1 MEVATLELGAAISTR
16 QTLSLVPPG
25 VVRELQI
32 LPFLPRRRSYLP
44 LKWSALPCADDTSW
58 VWNVSSHGPSDG
70 SKLREYELID
80 RISRL
85 SSSWECPHVSA
96 CGMCSLSGAF
106 EARPMSPLMTT
117 RNRFSGL
124 PPDLT
129 TFGASTR
136 PEPAGCREPDL
147 ETSVAAPDIAVP
159 YQTLRTEAARP
170 LKDTGSPH
178 AKSRMWR

>member
-1 MEVATLELGAAISTR
+1 
-16 QTLSLVPPG
+16 
-25 VVRELQI
+25 
-32 LPFLPRRRSYLP
+32 
-44 LKWSALPCADDTSW
+44 
-58 VWNVSSHGPSDG
+58 
-70 SKLREYELID
+70 
-80 RISRL
+80 
-85 SSSWECPHVSA
+85 
-96 CGMCSLSGAF
+96 
-106 EARPMSPLMTT
+106 MSPLMAT
-117 RNRFSGL
+117 RNRFSGP

-147 ETSVAAPDIAVP
+147 ETSVAAPDIAVRVP